1 MPLKAKI
8 ANKAI
13 IDESGYVE
21 GVIVGIEEI
30 DEREEKQGRKT
41 VHFAEQFR
49 FDIDS
54 KGTSKTIRYQI
65 WTGQNINCE
74 KLPDGKY
81 NKLVRLSLQLG
92 LFKESELILGK
103 EPDPDYDVLIGKK
116 VKFKLEDSIK
126 KVGLKIPNIDTFTI
140 VE

>member
-8 ANKAI
+8 ANKAV
-13 IDESGYVE
+13 IDKSGYVE

-41 VHFAEQFR
+41 VRFAEQFR
-49 FDIDS
+49 FDIES
-54 KGTSKTIRYQI
+54 KGTSKPITYQI
-65 WTGQNINCE
+65 WTGQNINSE
-74 KLPDGKY
+74 KFDGEY
-81 NKLVRLSLQLG
+81 NKLTRLSLRLG
-92 LFKESELILGK
+92 LLKTSDLKEGK
-103 EPDPDYDVLIGKK
+103 EPEIDLESLIGKK

-126 KVGLKIPNIDTFTI
+126 RVGLKIPNIDTFTI